1 MILFSDISDKVNAF
15 NKSEYDKKRNNN
27 PLNVEY
33 YV

>member
-1 MILFSDISDKVNAF
+1 MILFSDIFDKSMHSANL
-15 NKSEYDKKRNNN
+15 KMIKKNNN